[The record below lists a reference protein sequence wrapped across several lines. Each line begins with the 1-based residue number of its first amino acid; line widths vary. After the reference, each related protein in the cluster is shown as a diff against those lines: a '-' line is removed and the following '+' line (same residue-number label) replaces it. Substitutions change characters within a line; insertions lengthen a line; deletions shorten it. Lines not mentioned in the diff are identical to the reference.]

1 LETVTN
7 EARTSQGLGRTG
19 RPFRFEWRGF
29 GEPQDGL
36 QPACGRKAM
45 LELKRDVLEGLGG
58 EPGTG
63 SSLQPTVMAELE
75 AAGTL

>member
-1 LETVTN
+1 MTN
-7 EARTSQGLGRTG
+7 EARTSHGLGRMG

-29 GEPQDGL
+29 AEPQNVL

-45 LELKRDVLEGLGG
+45 LEPKRDVLEGLGG

-63 SSLQPTVMAELE
+63 SSLQPTVMAGLE
-75 AAGTL
+75 VAGTL